1 MSRRILLAGL
11 AATLAAYSGPGLS
24 HEEMENFL
32 KSAKVLET
40 KELSIGVTNSKKAVL
55 QSEDGKLKHDAHI
68 QTVNISKAE
77 FEGTRGKEINFR
89 DKYQFNIAAYELDKI
104 LQLNMTPPSV
114 ERKVAGQSAAVTWWV
129 DDTQMTELERT
140 KKKIEPPDQDKW
152 NLQMYIVRVFDQLI
166 YNTDRNLGNLVIDK
180 DWKIWMIDHT
190 RAFRMQKALQ
200 NQANLVKCDRK
211 LLERLRALDKNVVKE
226 RLKPW
231 LTGMEIDAVM
241 GRRDLIVKYVEKLI
255 KEKGES
261 AVLYDLL

>member
-11 AATLAAYSGPGLS
+11 VAAATLAAYSGPGLS
-24 HEEMENFL
+24 HEEMESFL

-40 KELSIGVTNSKKAVL
+40 KELSIGVTNSKRAVL

-129 DDTQMTELERT
+129 
-140 KKKIEPPDQDKW
+140 
-152 NLQMYIVRVFDQLI
+152 
-166 YNTDRNLGNLVIDK
+166 
-180 DWKIWMIDHT
+180 
-190 RAFRMQKALQ
+190 
-200 NQANLVKCDRK
+200 
-211 LLERLRALDKNVVKE
+211 
-226 RLKPW
+226 
-231 LTGMEIDAVM
+231 
-241 GRRDLIVKYVEKLI
+241 
-255 KEKGES
+255 
-261 AVLYDLL
+261 